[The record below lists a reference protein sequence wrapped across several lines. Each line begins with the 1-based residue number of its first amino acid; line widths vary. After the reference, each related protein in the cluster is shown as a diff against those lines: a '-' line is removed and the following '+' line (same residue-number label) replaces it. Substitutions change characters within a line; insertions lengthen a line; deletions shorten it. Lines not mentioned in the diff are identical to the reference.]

1 MPLNQSGVSYE
12 KVKDYIND
20 TISNDKFPDCLKT
33 TSI

>member
-20 TISNDKFPDCLKT
+20 TISNDKFSDCLKT